1 MQRPCGRNLART
13 ENKEGK
19 ENVRWEHRTK
29 PESPWEGGGV
39 MCRAW
44 WVQVRTLDI
53 TPPAMEALQGV
64 YKGELGL
71 YISLLHGLICC
82 DILSI
87 LSAVRNKIS
96 D

>member
-1 MQRPCGRNLART
+1 MHAKALWQKFDQGRKQER
-13 ENKEGK
+13 K
-19 ENVRWEHRTK
+19 ENVRREHRTK
-29 PESPWEGGGV
+29 PESPWKGGGV
-39 MCRAW
+39 MCRTW

-82 DILSI
+82 DLLSI
-87 LSAVRNKIS
+87 LCCKK
-96 D
+96 